1 MPSLMA
7 KLRRDH
13 LRSVF
18 ILALA
23 ISVIHVRGAAE
34 KTSAQEQENG
44 QGIELNPEFPGGI
57 SPSHVFAKLAL
68 LDRTIDLVMQARNV
82 VAPEFPEDIEMGL
95 EPMHVY
101 QIMLACNR
109 RLLELDDKLE
119 LIAVPTISARPRHY
133 APRDVLLL
141 VELMLANVRGIG
153 EELQLDSL
161 PADETTVQDKVPTDV
176 FHLGVKVFLKLN
188 ALCGYEKPSPNEVYA
203 EMIRADEDVRSMLR
217 QADPACRYRI
227 DAPLS
232 EAELKPGD
240 VFEKCREIR
249 IELNEYR
256 RSMGMDAVPVP
267 KMTSRDAILPYDVF
281 LQTQII
287 IAELNLLKLSRQT
300 VSSTPLPKPITGKR
314 PTDVYNRAEM
324 VLFLLNQLNT
334 D

>member
-1 MPSLMA
+1 MPDFIA
-7 KLRRDH
+7 KVKRDN
-13 LRSVF
+13 LKIAFVF
-18 ILALA
+18 ALALFA
-23 ISVIHVRGAAE
+23 VQMDAADN
-34 KTSAQEQENG
+34 SFAQEQENS
-44 QGIELNPEFPGGI
+44 QIIPLDPDFPGGI
-57 SPSHVFAKLAL
+57 SPSHVFAKVDL
-68 LDRTIDLVMQARNV
+68 LDQTVDRIMRDREV
-82 VAPEFPEDIEMGL
+82 VAPEFPEEIEIGL

-119 LIAVPTISARPRHY
+119 VIAVPTISARPRDY

-141 VELMLANVRGIG
+141 VELMLANVRAIG

-161 PADETTVQDKVPTDV
+161 PADETAVQDKVPTDV
-176 FHLGVKVFLKLN
+176 FHRGVKVFLKLN
-188 ALCGYEKPSPNEVYA
+188 ALCGYERPTPNEVFA

-217 QADPACRYRI
+217 QLDPACRYRI
-227 DAPLS
+227 DAKVS
-232 EAELKPGD
+232 EEDLKPGD
-240 VFEKCREIR
+240 VFEKCLLIR
-249 IELNEYR
+249 SKLNNFR
-256 RSMGMDAVPVP
+256 TQLGLPAVPVP

-300 VSSTPLPKPITGKR
+300 ISITPLPKPFTDKR
-314 PTDVYNRAEM
+314 PTDVYNRGEM